1 MIKDIEAITA
11 LQGRNMGLIVGA
23 IQLGVTLTGS
33 GTTWNIPEALLPVFP
48 RSCVSLTPTP
58 NDITIY
64 EDGILST
71 ETVVSIDNETGE
83 IVMSGSLSG
92 TVTADFVEEFEPYL
106 AQNVKVDVKQ
116 DSKTY
121 GILRSDMKHT
131 SYGAKEITI
140 SEENLIGD
148 LDPMIKLCFEDYD
161 GTEEVG
167 DDVEVYQ
174 MVSEPRIV
182 YAYIPMERGTEVVG
196 RMYFPQVRAVMKS
209 LADVKEGDNAG
220 FTIDITVDK
229 DPLIVRPKVVV

>member
-1 MIKDIEAITA
+1 MIKDIEEITA
-11 LQGRNMGLIVGA
+11 LQGRNVGLIIGA
-23 IQLGVTLTGS
+23 IQTGIVLTGS
-33 GTTWNIPEALLPVFP
+33 GSSWTIPEEYLPVFP

-58 NDITIY
+58 NDIDLYENGVLSEETI
-64 EDGILST
+64 I
-71 ETVVSIDNETGE
+71 SIDNETGV
-83 IVMSGSLSG
+83 ITTSGSLSSP
-92 TVTADFVEEFEPYL
+92 VTANFVEAFEPYL

-140 SEENLIGD
+140 SEENLLGD

-161 GTEEVG
+161 GEEDVG
-167 DDVEVYQ
+167 GDVEVYQ

-182 YAYIPMERGTEVVG
+182 YAYIPMDRGSEVVG

-209 LADVKEGDNAG
+209 LVDVKEGDNAG
-220 FTIDITVDK
+220 FTVDITVDK
-229 DPLIVRPKVVV
+229 DPLIVRPKTA

>member
-92 TVTADFVEEFEPYL
+92 TITADFVEAFEPYL

>member
-71 ETVVSIDNETGE
+71 ETVVSIDNESGE